1 MSFIT
6 RVATAVQLSY
16 ALANYLHAERKR
28 QIAIE
33 THARG
38 RQVHGEDTER

>member
-1 MSFIT
+1 MSFMT

-16 ALANYLHAERKR
+16 ALANYSHAERKR
-28 QIAIE
+28 EIVIE

-38 RQVHGEDTER
+38 RQVHGGDTER